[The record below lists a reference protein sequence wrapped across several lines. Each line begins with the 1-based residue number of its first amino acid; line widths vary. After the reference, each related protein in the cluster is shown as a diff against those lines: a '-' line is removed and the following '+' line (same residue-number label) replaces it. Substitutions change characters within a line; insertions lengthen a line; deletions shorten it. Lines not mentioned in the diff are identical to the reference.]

1 MLEHTKCRARSD
13 LSLPCFS
20 GYLTLH
26 SGPRWRL
33 ETTRLALSEVSPGSK
48 VPRVARSAPIDVG
61 SVGRPP
67 RTWFEIA
74 SGYGYLASLTLN
86 AHSCLLSIHI
96 IMDARVLCCCVEA
109 RCLVISG
116 LAAGVLEHTKCRAR
130 SDLSLPCFSG
140 YLTLHSGPR
149 WRLETTRLAL
159 SEVSPGSKVPR
170 VARSAPIDVGSVGR
184 PPRTWFEI
192 ASGYGYLASLTLN
205 AHSCLLSIHHPYGCA
220 SVVLLC

>member
-1 MLEHTKCRARSD
+1 MIFHSCKTQSKSVSLVRSLVISGLAAGVLEHTKCRARSD

-33 ETTRLALSEVSPGSK
+33 ETSRLALGEVSPGSK

-86 AHSCLLSIHI
+86 AHSCLLSISISH
-96 IMDARVLCCCVEA
+96 MDARVLCCCVEA
-109 RCLVISG
+109 RAPLSSDREVQRAAPALRLPPSRRLRAVFSLFFCSQIFFDQIILV
-116 LAAGVLEHTKCRAR
+116 
-130 SDLSLPCFSG
+130 
-140 YLTLHSGPR
+140 
-149 WRLETTRLAL
+149 
-159 SEVSPGSKVPR
+159 
-170 VARSAPIDVGSVGR
+170 
-184 PPRTWFEI
+184 
-192 ASGYGYLASLTLN
+192 
-205 AHSCLLSIHHPYGCA
+205 
-220 SVVLLC
+220 

>member
-1 MLEHTKCRARSD
+1 MNLRKDHYRFRFRWDAIVSS
-13 LSLPCFS
+13 SL
-20 GYLTLH
+20 
-26 SGPRWRL
+26 
-33 ETTRLALSEVSPGSK
+33 TRLM
-48 VPRVARSAPIDVG
+48 I
-61 SVGRPP
+61 
-67 RTWFEIA
+67 F
-74 SGYGYLASLTLN
+74 
-86 AHSCLLSIHI
+86 HSCKTQSKSVSLERSL
-96 IMDARVLCCCVEA
+96 ARDH
-109 RCLVISG
+109 SG

-205 AHSCLLSIHHPYGCA
+205 AHSCLLSISISIWMRECCVVVLRRELRCQATARFKEQPLPYGCRPPDVFGLFFLFFLFA
-220 SVVLLC
+220 NFFDQIILV

>member
-1 MLEHTKCRARSD
+1 MIFHSCKTQSKSVSLERSLVYLSGLAAGVLEHTKCRARSD

-33 ETTRLALSEVSPGSK
+33 ETSRLALSEVSPGSK

-86 AHSCLLSIHI
+86 AHSCLLSIH
-96 IMDARVLCCCVEA
+96 MDARVLCCCVEA
-109 RCLVISG
+109 RAPLSSDREVQR
-116 LAAGVLEHTKCRAR
+116 AAPALRLPPSRRLRAVF
-130 SDLSLPCFSG
+130 SLF
-140 YLTLHSGPR
+140 LF
-149 WRLETTRLAL
+149 AN
-159 SEVSPGSKVPR
+159 
-170 VARSAPIDVGSVGR
+170 
-184 PPRTWFEI
+184 FF
-192 ASGYGYLASLTLN
+192 
-205 AHSCLLSIHHPYGCA
+205 
-220 SVVLLC
+220 

>member
-33 ETTRLALSEVSPGSK
+33 ETSRLALSEVSPGSK

-86 AHSCLLSIHI
+86 AHSCLLSISI
-96 IMDARVLCCCVEA
+96 SIWMRECCVVVLRRELRCQATA
-109 RCLVISG
+109 RFKEQPL
-116 LAAGVLEHTKCRAR
+116 
-130 SDLSLPCFSG
+130 
-140 YLTLHSGPR
+140 
-149 WRLETTRLAL
+149 
-159 SEVSPGSKVPR
+159 
-170 VARSAPIDVGSVGR
+170 
-184 PPRTWFEI
+184 
-192 ASGYGYLASLTLN
+192 
-205 AHSCLLSIHHPYGCA
+205 PYGCRPPDVFGLFFLFFC
-220 SVVLLC
+220 SQIFLIKSFLSDKKKTLLRTTLNGGSLGSCVDEERSQLRELM